1 MNTAQIQALATLIG
15 VESKP
20 QPIPDMHPISGVN
33 IVAADRGFV
42 WVGDCERSGDCLLIR
57 NTRNIRKWGTTRG
70 IGELVNG
77 PTEETVTD
85 NQGEVVIPWH
95 AVIHI
100 TKCKPGSW

>member
-1 MNTAQIQALATLIG
+1 MNAEQIQALATLMG

-20 QPIPDMHPISGVN
+20 QPNVIHPISGVH

-42 WVGDCERSGDCLLIR
+42 WVGECERSGDCLLIHR
-57 NTRNIRKWGTTRG
+57 ARNIRKWGTTRG

-77 PTEETVTD
+77 PTSETVTD
-85 NQGEVVIPWH
+85 DQGEIAIPWH